1 MKCDWIERSDKTLM
15 TTFTNNCYTCLVMT
29 WPHENM
35 QPNPIPELCILLT
48 SRCIPDLSKMVDGLL
63 FLNLPKKTINAWRSN
78 WLPRITQ
85 DFLTPVTV
93 CLSPCPSPLAAQRPQ
108 RVRGK
113 PRSLCQG
120 GRANGGRGASQEE
133 FVVLAP
139 DAGGWHQG
147 ILRSGADQCFDRS
160 WCACSLLLLALMMLL
175 GFGWKNGEHQ
185 THVRTLKVLP
195 NDWSTNLRKRKWHF
209 ILNNLITAA
218 FHGNLFGKWKCFFCT
233 FFSKSTIAMTL
244 ETGTEYNLLGKKIDL
259 Y

>member
-1 MKCDWIERSDKTLM
+1 MHSFDLQVYS
-15 TTFTNNCYTCLVMT
+15 
-29 WPHENM
+29 
-35 QPNPIPELCILLT
+35 
-48 SRCIPDLSKMVDGLL
+48 IPDLSKMVDGLL
-63 FLNLPKKTINAWRSN
+63 FLNLPKTTINAWRSN
-78 WLPRITQ
+78 WLPRNTQ

-175 GFGWKNGEHQ
+175 GFGWKMES
-185 THVRTLKVLP
+185 TTRTSALWKFCRMTDRQIYGRE
-195 NDWSTNLRKRKWHF
+195 ND
-209 ILNNLITAA
+209 ILFWII
-218 FHGNLFGKWKCFFCT
+218 W
-233 FFSKSTIAMTL
+233 
-244 ETGTEYNLLGKKIDL
+244 
-259 Y
+259 